1 MRIADAEAR
10 VSGFRGELARKA
22 LHLLVAILPI
32 AYSRGASRE
41 LIVGLFGTGTVV
53 ALLMEGARWGSPAFR
68 RVFSRRLGPILKPR
82 EHTSTTGATWLWP
95 SCLAAVLLLSREAAV
110 SAVWCATV
118 GDPLAAL
125 AGSGYHAWRGSASG
139 TGKTFVGSAACL
151 GASFAG
157 IVGLTHYSIVP
168 AATIALAATVFERL
182 PLTID
187 DNVRVS
193 AAAGVTAWLLS

>member
-1 MRIADAEAR
+1 M
-10 VSGFRGELARKA
+10 SGFRGELARKA

-41 LIVGLFGTGTVV
+41 LIVGLFGTGTVI
-53 ALLMEGARWGSPAFR
+53 ALLMEGARWRSSAFR
-68 RVFSRRLGPILKPR
+68 RVFSRWFGPILKAR
-82 EHTSTTGATWLWP
+82 EHASTTGAAWLWP

-125 AGSGYHAWRGSASG
+125 AGSGYHTWRGSASG
-139 TGKTFVGSAACL
+139 TGKTFAGSAACFA
-151 GASFAG
+151 ASFVG
-157 IVGLTHYSIVP
+157 IVALTRYSLAS
-168 AATIALAATVFERL
+168 AAIIALAATVFERL
-182 PLTID
+182 PLTVD

>member
-1 MRIADAEAR
+1 M
-10 VSGFRGELARKA
+10 SGFRGQLARKT

-41 LIVGLFGTGTVV
+41 LILGLFGTGTAF
-53 ALLMEGARWGSPAFR
+53 ALLVEGARWKSPPFR
-68 RVFSRRLGPILKPR
+68 RAFSRWLGPILKSR
-82 EHTSTTGATWLWP
+82 EHTSTTGAAWLWP
-95 SCLAAVLLLSREAAV
+95 SCLVAVLVLSREAAV

-125 AGSGYHAWRGSASG
+125 AGSGYHAWRGSTSRS
-139 TGKTFVGSAACL
+139 GKTIVGSAACL
-151 GASFAG
+151 AASFVG
-157 IVGLTHYSIVP
+157 IVALTHYPMV
-168 AATIALAATVFERL
+168 AAAIIALAATVFERL
-182 PLTID
+182 PLTVD

>member
-1 MRIADAEAR
+1 MRVTDGETR

-41 LIVGLFGTGTVV
+41 LIVGLFGTGTVI
-53 ALLMEGARWGSPAFR
+53 ALLMEGARWRSPAFR
-68 RVFSRRLGPILKPR
+68 RVFSRWFGPILKLR
-82 EHTSTTGATWLWP
+82 EHASTTGAAWLWP

-125 AGSGYHAWRGSASG
+125 AGSGYHTWRGSASG
-139 TGKTFVGSAACL
+139 TGKTFAGSAACFA
-151 GASFAG
+151 ASFVG
-157 IVGLTHYSIVP
+157 IVALTRYSL
-168 AATIALAATVFERL
+168 AAAAIIALAATVFERL
-182 PLTID
+182 PLTVD